1 MIVYIAAEYPFV
13 LKQDGRTIKNNDDG
27 LYSAILNECGLL
39 EVCPLIPALPR
50 YVTYDYCTSEISD
63 PTAVKADLG
72 GGVFVKFK
80 NTPTAAPFA
89 LVSQKRFNNALI
101 TVYRET
107 GLKISVETRN
117 DFALFVADGDEAET
131 GEINVGGKSFLY
143 AECGKRL
150 MIFDTNEKI
159 TRVFD
164 GATDG
169 WKCENG
175 AIATTTDYRDMAKHK
190 LTARLTFDGTAFTAS
205 GSELI
210 KDERFTPSKLPHRLL
225 PFAFA
230 EAVIAGDDLTPYL
243 AENLTDKTDALRS
256 YFGGAKGVFPSPPFK
271 NSHRPAVV
279 YKRAENVY
287 FCRYLECE
295 FKGRLI
301 TNIKLSDF

>member
-1 MIVYIAAEYPFV
+1 MIVYIAAEFPFV
-13 LKQDGRTIKNNDDG
+13 LKKDGRTIKKNDGG
-27 LYSAILNECGLL
+27 LYVADLNAGELL

-50 YVTYDYCTSEISD
+50 YVTHEYCISEISD

-72 GGVFVKFK
+72 GGVFIKFK
-80 NTPTAAPFA
+80 NMPTAAPFT

-117 DFALFVADGDEAET
+117 DFALFVADGDEAEI
-131 GEINVGGKSFLY
+131 GEINVGGKNYLY

-150 MIFDTNEKI
+150 MIFNTGEKI

-175 AIATTTDYRDMAKHK
+175 ALATTTDFRDMAKHK
-190 LTARLTFDGTAFTAS
+190 LTVHLTFDGTAFTAAK
-205 GSELI
+205 SELE
-210 KDERFTPSKLPHRLL
+210 KDGRFTPSKLPHKLL

-230 EAVIAGDDLTPYL
+230 EAVIAGDDISPYL
-243 AENLTDKTDALRS
+243 AETLTDKTDALRN
-256 YFGGAKGVFPSPPFK
+256 YFGNAKGVFPSPPFK
-271 NSHRPAVV
+271 NPHRPAVV
-279 YKRAENVY
+279 YKRAENIY